1 MELTVVQQVAAL
13 QKASL
18 ALLRERWRVL
28 MGTEPP
34 KAYNTAQLVRRLA
47 WRIQELHYGGLS
59 RTAKAQLRLIA
70 EADDLARHSPRQS
83 KRRRNVVTP
92 GTRLVRVWRGAEH
105 VVTAM
110 ADGGFEYGGRRYR
123 TLSAVAK
130 DITGQHLSG
139 MRFFGLSEN
148 KEAK

>member
-18 ALLRERWRVL
+18 PVLRERWRVL

-34 KAYNTAQLVRRLA
+34 KAYNSARLVRRLA
-47 WRIQELHYGGLS
+47 WRLQELHYGGLS
-59 RTAKAQLRLIA
+59 HTAKARLRLIA
-70 EADDLARHSPRQS
+70 EADELARRSLRQS
-83 KRRRNVVTP
+83 KRRKNVVTP
-92 GTRLVRVWRGAEH
+92 GTRLVRTWRGAEH
-105 VVTAM
+105 IVTAI
-110 ADGGFEYGGRRYR
+110 ADGSFEYNGRRYR
-123 TLSAVAK
+123 TLTAVAK

-139 MRFFGLSEN
+139 MRFFGLAEN